1 MTAQGKAYN
10 PQLRN
15 WSQFVQENQAQV
27 PSPMPLAMDLKFP
40 KRITKELVLDTS
52 LNGRFFG
59 TGTAYRGPDGVS
71 NSITVTVWHGV
82 WLAPIWCIYLL
93 CSFETLHTDS
103 NTCGINWR
111 PTGDWNQ

>member
-52 LNGRFFG
+52 LNGRFLG
-59 TGTAYRGPDGVS
+59 QVQ
-71 NSITVTVWHGV
+71 
-82 WLAPIWCIYLL
+82 
-93 CSFETLHTDS
+93 HTE
-103 NTCGINWR
+103 GLMV
-111 PTGDWNQ
+111 

>member
-52 LNGRFFG
+52 LNKIFFG
-59 TGTAYRGPDGVS
+59 TGTA
-71 NSITVTVWHGV
+71 
-82 WLAPIWCIYLL
+82 
-93 CSFETLHTDS
+93 
-103 NTCGINWR
+103 
-111 PTGDWNQ
+111 

>member
-52 LNGRFFG
+52 LNL
-59 TGTAYRGPDGVS
+59 S
-71 NSITVTVWHGV
+71 
-82 WLAPIWCIYLL
+82 
-93 CSFETLHTDS
+93 
-103 NTCGINWR
+103 
-111 PTGDWNQ
+111 

>member
-1 MTAQGKAYN
+1 MTTQGKAYN

-15 WSQFVQENQAQV
+15 WSQFVQEAQAQV
-27 PSPMPLAMDLKFP
+27 QSPMPLAMDLKFP
-40 KRITKELVLDTS
+40 KRITKELVPDTS
-52 LNGRFFG
+52 LNGLFFG
-59 TGTAYRGPDGVS
+59 TGTAERGLDGVS
-71 NSITVTVWHGV
+71 NSMTLTVWHGV